1 MGITKQ
7 ISKMNRAEFIL
18 HLLFTAA
25 YLGLSIYVQLAYVYS
40 PMDIFV
46 GGWGLAVVAF
56 IGAGTLSP
64 IFVMAFNK
72 ACKQNHFRSSCSK
85 FTLYTL
91 IALGCAIQL
100 AFGVY
105 VLISMGF
112 NAYNVAENSMFDLMQ
127 AWDANAIARD
137 TDYFQSY
144 FECCGGLDGPQDW
157 TVNVQ
162 QFSDYAE
169 HFNATAKWPVPD
181 GCLYYYEP
189 DFPMEYYLQGLYYIA
204 LQISGPM
211 DVLNQFMIFSIA
223 ILHLFL
229 LLSLSQ
235 FHHLNSYF

>member
-1 MGITKQ
+1 MK
-7 ISKMNRAEFIL
+7 

-40 PMDIFV
+40 PMDLLV

-72 ACKQNHFRSSCSK
+72 ASKQNHFRSSCSK

-137 TDYFQSY
+137 TDYFQNY

-169 HFNATAKWPVPD
+169 V
-181 GCLYYYEP
+181 
-189 DFPMEYYLQGLYYIA
+189 
-204 LQISGPM
+204 S
-211 DVLNQFMIFSIA
+211 
-223 ILHLFL
+223 
-229 LLSLSQ
+229 
-235 FHHLNSYF
+235 